1 MLFSSLTDRL
11 ARRPVTAQHHSFPPD
26 RSPGSQ
32 QLKILTTTWL
42 MLLTPQLCSCH
53 FPAKKTSLGFPLL
66 SIKWSTPSSSQNEG
80 FFSKWAF
87 CRGVAWHS
95 LHMLFQAWW
104 VLYLFF
110 NFWAFPDHLI
120 YPLQHHGLTL
130 ISICCITN
138 LQGLSQVP
146 PHLTKTLS
154 HLRLICGICP
164 ERYMYLN
171 LRANC
176 MLLESLGLVDAWFIC

>member
-1 MLFSSLTDRL
+1 MLFSSLTARL

-110 NFWAFPDHLI
+110 NFWAFPDHLS
-120 YPLQHHGLTL
+120 LAV
-130 ISICCITN
+130 S
-138 LQGLSQVP
+138 
-146 PHLTKTLS
+146 TLS
-154 HLRLICGICP
+154 PSSVASPTCRASLRCLP
-164 ERYMYLN
+164 TS
-171 LRANC
+171 LRPYHTW
-176 MLLESLGLVDAWFIC
+176 G